1 MTQIFTGVDLVE
13 IGRLAAM
20 TQSIRA
26 RFLKRVYTSRELD
39 ICGDVDSSLAG
50 RFAAKEAVAKALGCG
65 IGPIAWQDI
74 EILRADSGAPTLF
87 LHGKAQ
93 DMAAKLGIETWSV
106 SISHSQTHAMAMVVG
121 AGSNQSA
128 S

>member
-121 AGSNQSA
+121 AGSSQSA
-128 S
+128 L